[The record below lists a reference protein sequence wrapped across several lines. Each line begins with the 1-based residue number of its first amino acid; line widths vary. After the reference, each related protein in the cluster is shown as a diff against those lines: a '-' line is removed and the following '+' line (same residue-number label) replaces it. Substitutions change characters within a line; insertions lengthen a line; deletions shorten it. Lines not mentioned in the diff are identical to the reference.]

1 MLDIDGIQQCVHKNK
16 VSCLN
21 NYGEAL
27 LLVKFNKVKK
37 MNNKKKAQQCTP
49 NGVINQMVEAATS
62 DSEIEQTIQFS
73 EGKQSDELERLKEQS
88 GRCYLQSRVERY
100 KAIGYAYVWLYT
112 AMSNTQYI
120 EKAFEGMT
128 ARSPNANYLNS
139 LKYCFN
145 IDDDSKASTLSKYAK
160 VMSFVEDKIGRHIID
175 AADPDQFVE
184 KIVDLIT
191 ENGGVDKIAEDI
203 ALNKKSV
210 SSGSIVSIEQE
221 QHGDDEGDSELECD
235 SPSANEDESPLT
247 ESVTTVEKPKLTREY
262 FDGKMREYVASK
274 PIASFTPAE
283 NVKSTTT
290 GLVVMVG
297 VADGS
302 AINVVELLPDDDVL
316 KALIK
321 ARAISRSS
329 SSPSQGHQ

>member
-1 MLDIDGIQQCVHKNK
+1 MSTKK
-16 VSCLN
+16 VSRLN
-21 NYGEAL
+21 NCGETL
-27 LLVKFNKVKK
+27 LLAKFNKVKN
-37 MNNKKKAQQCTP
+37 MNNNKKAQQCTP
-49 NGVINQMVEAATS
+49 NGVINQMVKTVTS

-73 EGKQSDELERLKEQS
+73 EGKQSDELERLKKQS
-88 GRCYLQSRVERY
+88 GRCYLQSRIERY
-100 KAIGYAYVWLYT
+100 KAIGYAYVWLYA
-112 AMSNTQYI
+112 AMSNAQYI
-120 EKAFEGMT
+120 DKAFEGMT

-145 IDDDSKASTLSKYAK
+145 IDGDRKASTLSKYAK
-160 VMSFVEDKIGRHIID
+160 VMSFVEEKIGRHID
-175 AADPDQFVE
+175 AADSDQFVE

-247 ESVTTVEKPKLTREY
+247 ESVTHVENPCQKPKLTREY

-274 PIASFTPAE
+274 PIASFTPTE

-297 VADGS
+297 VAKGS

-329 SSPSQGHQ
+329 SLPSQGRQ

>member
-1 MLDIDGIQQCVHKNK
+1 
-16 VSCLN
+16 
-21 NYGEAL
+21 
-27 LLVKFNKVKK
+27 
-37 MNNKKKAQQCTP
+37 MNNNKKAQQCTP
-49 NGVINQMVEAATS
+49 NGVINQMVKTATS
-62 DSEIEQTIQFS
+62 DSEIEHTFQLS
-73 EGKQSDELERLKEQS
+73 ESKQSDELERLKEQS

-128 ARSPNANYLNS
+128 TRSPNANYLNS

-145 IDDDSKASTLSKYAK
+145 IDDDRKASTLSKYAK
-160 VMSFVEDKIGRHIID
+160 VMSFVEEKIGCNID
-175 AADPDQFVE
+175 AADSDQFVG

-191 ENGGVDKIAEDI
+191 ENGGVDKIAENI

-210 SSGSIVSIEQE
+210 GSGSIASVEEEQE
-221 QHGDDEGDSELECD
+221 GCDEGDGELECE
-235 SPSANEDESPLT
+235 SSSANEEESLLT
-247 ESVTTVEKPKLTREY
+247 ESVTPVENPCQKPKLTREY

-283 NVKSTTT
+283 NVTSTTT

-297 VADGS
+297 VANGS

-321 ARAISRSS
+321 ARAISQVSS
-329 SSPSQGHQ
+329 SLSQECQ